1 MATSAIALGQL
12 ARLAFTTEAPPYGT
26 PENDGYR
33 YAYYYKSNLRE
44 TKPIEADPIIGSG
57 LNNFRDNGDVAPT
70 LSEHGGSL
78 ELPLCLNQI
87 GDWLRL
93 VFGAPSTSGATNYTH
108 VFSSGALTLP
118 TATIELNPTT
128 NDFRQHVGC
137 AVRSMKLDLAD
148 AAGYQRVMLDMLGY
162 GENMLGSTY
171 IVGTPT
177 AAKTYDPQGATLAEV
192 LLGGAAVGVLLS
204 ASLTYETGL
213 IQDRYIDGSAKFG
226 GAVLAEQA
234 QFFGDLRVR
243 YTGPTLDAAA
253 LAGTSQALQIRFVKG
268 ANNSISFDAPSC
280 ILGRAGVAIE
290 GPGGIEQTLPFRCK
304 QTSGAAM
311 LAVTLKNQIAT
322 YPA

>member
-1 MATSAIALGQL
+1 MATSPIALGQL
-12 ARLAFTTEAPPYGT
+12 ARAAFATESGSYGT
-26 PENDGYR
+26 PAAGSYR
-33 YAYYYKSNLRE
+33 YAHYYKANLRE
-44 TKPIEADPIIGSG
+44 TKPIESDPVIGSG
-57 LNNFRDNGDVAPT
+57 LNNYRDNGDLAPT

-93 VFGAPSTSGATNYTH
+93 VFGAPATSGATNFTH
-108 VFSSGALTLP
+108 VFSSGALVVP
-118 TATIELNPTT
+118 SATIELNPAT

-148 AAGYQRVMLDMLGY
+148 APGNQRVMLDMLGY
-162 GENMLGSTY
+162 GENMLGST
-171 IVGTPT
+171 GAGSPA
-177 AAKTYDPQGATLAEV
+177 AAKTYDPQGAALAEV
-192 LLGGAAVGVLLS
+192 LLGGSAVGVLMA

-213 IQDRYIDGSAKFG
+213 IQDRYIDGSGKFG

-268 ANNSISFDAPSC
+268 VNNQISFDAPSC

-311 LAVTLKNQIAT
+311 LAVTLKNQIAA
-322 YPA
+322 YAA